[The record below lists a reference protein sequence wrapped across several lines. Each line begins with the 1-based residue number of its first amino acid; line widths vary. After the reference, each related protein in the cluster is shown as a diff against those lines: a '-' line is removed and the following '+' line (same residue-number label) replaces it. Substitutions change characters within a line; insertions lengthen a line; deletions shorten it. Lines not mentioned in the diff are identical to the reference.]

1 MCLFQISSINFLILT
16 RFSLYLYPIFEGA
29 DFKSDIYFQ
38 RFRDQIPKF
47 EHFGPKSINFC
58 LYATSKVLIWNLRF
72 AFCGS

>member
-1 MCLFQISSINFLILT
+1 MYTVSNVLISNLKYQLFNLNEIFPVSVSNF
-16 RFSLYLYPIFEGA
+16 R
-29 DFKSDIYFQ
+29 

-58 LYATSKVLIWNLRF
+58 LYAISKVLIWNLRF